1 MINFENNSQDCV
13 NEWADFCMLKLSE
26 ANNDCQASAMARNI
40 PQEVAF
46 IQMYDWFHGIGR
58 DLLVSLSHAQNFK
71 LDDMPENELKDKIR
85 NLKKDWDLRI
95 QRHRIEYDFLEKN
108 QQTDDGEGEGNYD

>member
-1 MINFENNSQDCV
+1 
-13 NEWADFCMLKLSE
+13 MLKLSE

>member
-1 MINFENNSQDCV
+1 
-13 NEWADFCMLKLSE
+13 MLKLSE

-71 LDDMPENELKDKIR
+71 LDDMPENELKDKIK